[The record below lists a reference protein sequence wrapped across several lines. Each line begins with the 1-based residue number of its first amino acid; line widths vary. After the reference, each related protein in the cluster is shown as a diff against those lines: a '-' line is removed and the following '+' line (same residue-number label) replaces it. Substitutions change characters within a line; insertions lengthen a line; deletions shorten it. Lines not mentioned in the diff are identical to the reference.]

1 MPHSPPPTPA
11 AFGYAV
17 RAARDE
23 LQLSQ
28 QQLARATGI
37 SVAYISE
44 IEHGRR
50 SPSLAILARLAAGF
64 QMPLSELIAR
74 AEREPYT

>member
-1 MPHSPPPTPA
+1 
-11 AFGYAV
+11 V
-17 RAARDE
+17 RATRDE
-23 LQLSQ
+23 RNLSQ
-28 QQLARATGI
+28 EDLAHATGI

-64 QMPLSELIAR
+64 QIPLSELIVR
-74 AEREPYT
+74 AERGPHR

>member
-1 MPHSPPPTPA
+1 MPHPPPPTSA

-17 RAARDE
+17 RSLRDE
-23 LQLSQ
+23 RELSQ
-28 QQLARATGI
+28 EQLADATGI
-37 SVAYISE
+37 SVSYISE

-64 QMPLSELIAR
+64 RIPLSELIVR
-74 AEREPYT
+74 AERRPHT